1 MGDWLLVLAGVALTV
16 GTAVFVAGEFSLVAL
31 DRPAV
36 EEAIRRGDTRASG
49 VLRSLRQLSTQL
61 SGSQVGIT
69 LTTLALG
76 FVTTP
81 AIASLL
87 AGPLA
92 SVGVPAG
99 ARGSV
104 AQILALV
111 LATVFSMIFGELV
124 PQFFGLSAPLGTAK
138 LVSAPLRWFTTIA
151 RPFIVVLN
159 GSANTF
165 LRGVG
170 VEPQEEISA
179 ARSPAELASLV
190 RTSQAAGTIPEAT
203 AQLLTASIGFGVQ
216 TAADVMTPRARATAV
231 DRTSTAADVVS
242 SLDRPATPAS
252 PCWVRTGMTSTAS
265 STSSRRSR
273 CRTSG
278 VGTSPSR
285 RS

>member
-49 VLRSLRQLSTQL
+49 VLGSLRQLSTQL

-124 PQFFGLSAPLGTAK
+124 PQFFWPVGALGHRQARVGAAALVHDDRPPLHRR
-138 LVSAPLRWFTTIA
+138 PQRLRQHL
-151 RPFIVVLN
+151 PC
-159 GSANTF
+159 
-165 LRGVG
+165 GVG
-170 VEPQEEISA
+170 VEPQGEISA
-179 ARSPAELASLV
+179 ARSPPNWPRSSARARPRNHSRGHCPVADRIHRLRGPDGRGRHDPASTGHGSGPHLDGS
-190 RTSQAAGTIPEAT
+190 RCGFPR
-203 AQLLTASIGFGVQ
+203 SI
-216 TAADVMTPRARATAV
+216 DRPLPLPRA
-231 DRTSTAADVVS
+231 
-242 SLDRPATPAS
+242 
-252 PCWVRTGMTSTAS
+252 G
-265 STSSRRSR
+265 
-273 CRTSG
+273 
-278 VGTSPSR
+278 
-285 RS
+285 

>member
-151 RPFIVVLN
+151 RPLIVVLN

-165 LRGVG
+165 LSGVG
-170 VEPQEEISA
+170 VEPQE
-179 ARSPAELASLV
+179 
-190 RTSQAAGTIPEAT
+190 
-203 AQLLTASIGFGVQ
+203 
-216 TAADVMTPRARATAV
+216 
-231 DRTSTAADVVS
+231 
-242 SLDRPATPAS
+242 
-252 PCWVRTGMTSTAS
+252 
-265 STSSRRSR
+265 
-273 CRTSG
+273 
-278 VGTSPSR
+278 
-285 RS
+285 